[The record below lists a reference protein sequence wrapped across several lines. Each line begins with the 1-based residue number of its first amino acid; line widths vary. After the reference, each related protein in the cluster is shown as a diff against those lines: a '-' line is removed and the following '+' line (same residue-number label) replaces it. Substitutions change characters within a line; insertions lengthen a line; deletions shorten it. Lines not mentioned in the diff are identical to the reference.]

1 MSYTSETPE
10 PPQGGAERRTNP
22 RGALI
27 FAAAVIVVAIIA
39 IGLFLTVGGNDP
51 ACDEW
56 IEAKTEWVT
65 SFPPIQQD
73 TKADLAEFQGWVE
86 IDGERIDRPEGC
98 E

>member
-1 MSYTSETPE
+1 MSYTPGAPV
-10 PPQGGAERRTNP
+10 PPDGGGGSRTNP
-22 RGALI
+22 RGALV
-27 FAAAVIVVAIIA
+27 FAAVVVVVAIIA

-56 IEAKTEWVT
+56 IDAKTEWVT

-73 TKADLAEFQGWVE
+73 TKADLADFQGWVE
-86 IDGERIDRPEGC
+86 IDGERIDRPEEC